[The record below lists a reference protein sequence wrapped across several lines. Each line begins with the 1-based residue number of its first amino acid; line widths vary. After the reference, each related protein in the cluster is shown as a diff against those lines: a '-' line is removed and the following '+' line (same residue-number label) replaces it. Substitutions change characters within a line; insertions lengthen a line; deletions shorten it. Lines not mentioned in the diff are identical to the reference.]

1 MSSAMLLAHHGIR
14 ALCVEHHRGT
24 AIHPRAAMISQ
35 RTMEILREAGIE
47 GIVRRE
53 SETQFDQDGAIMA
66 VETLAGKSSL
76 ERAVVAATERRRHDA
91 GPPAEA
97 RVSALIAASDRKS
110 VV

>member
-1 MSSAMLLAHHGIR
+1 MPDVEVPVFITGGSLVGMSSAMLLAHHGIR

-66 VETLAGKSSL
+66 VETLAGKEL
-76 ERAVVAATERRRHDA
+76 AWFIPNVNEGVRD
-91 GPPAEA
+91 
-97 RVSALIAASDRKS
+97 VS
-110 VV
+110 